1 MRGGSRAFIGVENKK
16 ILLKMAE
23 GKISAMKG
31 LDHMGRTTESMVGG
45 LTGVMNCYRK
55 QSGKRSQKNIGNAL
69 SFFGTF

>member
-1 MRGGSRAFIGVENKK
+1 
-16 ILLKMAE
+16 MAE